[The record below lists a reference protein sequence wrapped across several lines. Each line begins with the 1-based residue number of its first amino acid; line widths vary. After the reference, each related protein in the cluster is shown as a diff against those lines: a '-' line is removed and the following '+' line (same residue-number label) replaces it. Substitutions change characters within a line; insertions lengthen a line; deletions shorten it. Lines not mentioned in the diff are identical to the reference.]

1 VVMCQG
7 ALSEWNGSSLSMSR
21 FNLVEV
27 LDNHVFYGVRTS
39 QCVWGGEGGLLCRA
53 VALSPIIGEVLDD
66 WQEGMEAGKS

>member
-1 VVMCQG
+1 VPGSIVRV
-7 ALSEWNGSSLSMSR
+7 EWLKSFYVQVQLGR
-21 FNLVEV
+21 EV